1 MKGKFDVKKLWKRN
15 QIMITALALMIAIA
29 GYLNFTGKQIDDE
42 ILFTTS
48 AQFEEADASLVEG
61 AVPDAQAV
69 YDENAGLYDI
79 SEEDAEYYTEIESL
93 DEDITLSSVEGLD
106 EETAETISQP
116 EETGLTAEA
125 SVETGAEAAGVE
137 TAGMETA
144 SAEDAGM
151 ETASAETAQ
160 AEGEEI
166 PGEAVFTN
174 TVSIT
179 SLAEANLMKEQTRA
193 QNKAALMEIINNE
206 NVSDAAKQEA
216 INSMIELT
224 DLAQKECDT
233 LIMLEAKGFP
243 DAVVSINGDSVDVC
257 IGMNELTQAQIAQI
271 EDIVKR
277 KTGIAAENIII
288 SPVGEK

>member
-48 AQFEEADASLVEG
+48 AQFEEADAAVVEETASDMQSL
-61 AVPDAQAV
+61 
-69 YDENAGLYDI
+69 YDENAGLFDI
-79 SEEDAEYYTEIESL
+79 SDEDEEYYTEIESL
-93 DEDITLSSVEGLD
+93 DEDISLSAAEGID
-106 EETAETISQP
+106 EDMAEVMNQP
-116 EETGLTAEA
+116 DELGLTADAQDLIVNEEP
-125 SVETGAEAAGVE
+125 VLETG
-137 TAGMETA
+137 
-144 SAEDAGM
+144 
-151 ETASAETAQ
+151 AETAQ
-160 AEGEEI
+160 AQEGEI

-174 TVSIT
+174 TVSVT

-193 QNKAALMEIINNE
+193 QNKAALMDIINNE
-206 NVSDAAKQEA
+206 NISEAAKQEA
-216 INSMIELT
+216 VNSMIALT
-224 DLAQKECDT
+224 DLAQKECET
-233 LIMLEAKGFP
+233 LVMLEAKGFP
-243 DAVVSINGDSVDVC
+243 QAIVSINGNTVDVC
-257 IGMNELTQAQIAQI
+257 IGMNELTQPQIAQI

>member
-106 EETAETISQP
+106 EETAETISQH

-137 TAGMETA
+137 TAGT
-144 SAEDAGM
+144 

-216 INSMIELT
+216 INSMIALT

>member
-42 ILFTTS
+42 VLFTTS

-61 AVPDAQAV
+61 EAADTQAV
-69 YDENAGLYDI
+69 YEENAGLYDI
-79 SEEDAEYYTEIESL
+79 SDEDEEYYTEIESL
-93 DEDITLSSVEGLD
+93 DEDISVSSVEGMD
-106 EETAETISQP
+106 EETAETISQT
-116 EETGLTAEA
+116 EGEALTADAELESVQTGA
-125 SVETGAEAAGVE
+125 DVTVETGAADAVVE
-137 TAGMETA
+137 ETETA
-144 SAEDAGM
+144 SAQT
-151 ETASAETAQ
+151 ET
-160 AEGEEI
+160 EEI

-174 TVSIT
+174 TVSVT
-179 SLAEANLMKEQTRA
+179 SLAEANLMKEQTRS
-193 QNKAALMEIINNE
+193 QNKTALMDIINNE

-216 INSMIELT
+216 INSIISLT

-243 DAVVSINGDSVDVC
+243 DAVVSINEDSVDVC

-277 KTGIAAENIII
+277 KTGVAAENIII
-288 SPVGEK
+288 SPVGEN

>member
-48 AQFEEADASLVEG
+48 AQFEEADAGVVEETM
-61 AVPDAQAV
+61 PDAQAV

-93 DEDITLSSVEGLD
+93 DEDISLSSVGELD
-106 EETAETISQP
+106 EETAETIAQP
-116 EETGLTAEA
+116 EEMGVTADASIETGTETAEA
-125 SVETGAEAAGVE
+125 ESG
-137 TAGMETA
+137 
-144 SAEDAGM
+144 
-151 ETASAETAQ
+151 
-160 AEGEEI
+160 EI

-174 TVSIT
+174 TVSVT

-206 NVSDAAKQEA
+206 NISDAAKQEA
-216 INSMIELT
+216 VNSMIALT
-224 DLAQKECDT
+224 DIAQKECET
-233 LIMLEAKGFP
+233 LVMLEAKGFP
-243 DAVVSINGDSVDVC
+243 EAVVSINGDSVDVC

>member
-1 MKGKFDVKKLWKRN
+1 MKGKFDLKKLWKRN

-42 ILFTTS
+42 VLFTTS
-48 AQFEEADASLVEG
+48 AQFEEADAEAVEETS
-61 AVPDAQAV
+61 ADSQSV
-69 YDENAGLYDI
+69 YDENLVYYDI
-79 SEEDAEYYTEIESL
+79 SDEDEEYYTEIESL
-93 DEDITLSSVEGLD
+93 DEDIDLSALEDYD
-106 EETAETISQP
+106 EETAE
-116 EETGLTAEA
+116 AV
-125 SVETGAEAAGVE
+125 VET
-137 TAGMETA
+137 
-144 SAEDAGM
+144 DI
-151 ETASAETAQ
+151 ETAQ
-160 AEGEEI
+160 ENQEEI

-179 SLAEANLMKEQTRA
+179 SLAEANLLKEQTRA
-193 QNKAALMEIINNE
+193 QNKEALLEIINNE
-206 NVSDAAKQEA
+206 NVSDTAKQEA
-216 INSMIELT
+216 VNSMIALT
-224 DLAQKECDT
+224 DLAQKECET

-243 DAVVSINGDSVDVC
+243 EAVVSINEDSVDVC

>member
-69 YDENAGLYDI
+69 YEENAGLYDI
-79 SEEDAEYYTEIESL
+79 SEEDVEYYTEIESL

-116 EETGLTAEA
+116 DEAGITADA
-125 SVETGAEAAGVE
+125 SDASIETGAEVAALD
-137 TAGMETA
+137 
-144 SAEDAGM
+144 AEG
-151 ETASAETAQ
+151 TETAQ

-193 QNKAALMEIINNE
+193 QNKAALMDIINNE
-206 NVSDAAKQEA
+206 NVSDATKQEA
-216 INSMIELT
+216 INSMIALT

>member
-48 AQFEEADASLVEG
+48 AQFEEADASVVEDT
-61 AVPDAQAV
+61 VPDAQAV
-69 YDENAGLYDI
+69 HSENAGLYDI
-79 SEEDAEYYTEIESL
+79 SAEDDEYYTEIESL
-93 DEDITLSSVEGLD
+93 DEDIVLSSEGDMD
-106 EETAETISQP
+106 EEM
-116 EETGLTAEA
+116 AEA

-137 TAGMETA
+137 MENTEAA
-144 SAEDAGM
+144 SAD
-151 ETASAETAQ
+151 TNDLETAQ
-160 AEGEEI
+160 TESGEI

-174 TVSIT
+174 TVSVT

-193 QNKAALMEIINNE
+193 QNKAALMDIINNE
-206 NVSDAAKQEA
+206 NISDAAKQEA
-216 INSMIELT
+216 VNSMIALT
-224 DLAQKECDT
+224 DVAQKECDT
-233 LIMLEAKGFP
+233 LVMLEAKGFSE
-243 DAVVSINGDSVDVC
+243 AVVSINGDSVDVC

-277 KTGIAAENIII
+277 KTGIPAENIII

>member
-15 QIMITALALMIAIA
+15 QIMITALAFMIAIA

-48 AQFEEADASLVEG
+48 AQFEEADASVVEETL
-61 AVPDAQAV
+61 PDAQSV
-69 YDENAGLYDI
+69 YDENAELYDI
-79 SEEDAEYYTEIESL
+79 SDEDAEYYTEIESL
-93 DEDITLSSVEGLD
+93 DEDISLSEIDVYD
-106 EETAETISQP
+106 EETAENV
-116 EETGLTAEA
+116 
-125 SVETGAEAAGVE
+125 VET
-137 TAGMETA
+137 
-144 SAEDAGM
+144 SAEVAQT
-151 ETASAETAQ
+151 EVAQ
-160 AEGEEI
+160 AEEEEI

-174 TVSIT
+174 TVSVT
-179 SLAEANLMKEQTRA
+179 SLAEANLIKEQTRA
-193 QNKAALMEIINNE
+193 QNKEALLDIINNE
-206 NVSDAAKQEA
+206 NVSDEAKQEA
-216 INSMIELT
+216 VSSMIALT
-224 DLAQKECDT
+224 DLAQKECET
-233 LIMLEAKGFP
+233 LVMLEAKGFP

>member
-137 TAGMETA
+137 TAGT
-144 SAEDAGM
+144 

-216 INSMIELT
+216 INSMIALT